1 MYKGVIF
8 DLDGTLLNSIDDLGN
23 SVNRVLLN
31 HGLEPHTMDK
41 YQYFVGNGIR
51 KLVERAFPDNYIH
64 LDSAFEEFVIDYRD
78 NCTVDSVLYPGID
91 DLLLKLDALGIKM
104 AICTNKAQSLT
115 DKIVEKMFL
124 GYNFVEVIGD
134 RFDDLNKPNPY
145 YVYKILDKMDLKKSE
160 VLFVGDSDVD
170 MKTSINAGL
179 DGCGVSWGFR
189 TVDELKHS
197 GAKYIVDE
205 ALEILNIIQKGE

>member
-51 KLVERAFPDNYIH
+51 KLVERAFPDNYEQ
-64 LDSAFEEFVIDYRD
+64 LDIAFEEFVDDYKD

-91 DLLLKLDALGIKM
+91 DLLLKLEALGIKM
-104 AICTNKAQSLT
+104 AICTNKAQPLT
-115 DKIVEKMFL
+115 DKIVKKLFL

-134 RFDDLNKPNPY
+134 RFDNLNKPNPH
-145 YVYKILDKMDLKKSE
+145 YVFEILEKMNLNNDE

-170 MKTSINAGL
+170 MKTAINAGL

-189 TVDELKHS
+189 TIKELKHS

-205 ALEILNIIQKGE
+205 ALEILNIVQKGE